1 MSFVFWVAFALSTRT
16 TGAKHISCDFI
27 LLRLRGHFAILVA
40 QREKQIVYKA
50 QKHMPAKIN
59 LELSGYWPASGVL
72 RLNFKGIG
80 QDDEREKKRKRER
93 ERRRKRERGETWEQR
108 PD

>member
-1 MSFVFWVAFALSTRT
+1 
-16 TGAKHISCDFI
+16 
-27 LLRLRGHFAILVA
+27 
-40 QREKQIVYKA
+40 
-50 QKHMPAKIN
+50 MPAKIN

-93 ERRRKRERGETWEQR
+93 ERKRKRERRRKEKGKGRDLGATAGLKFWKGAATRGETQPFSIINSRVSDPQNGWKHCQKWCKLI
-108 PD
+108 